1 MRPPWP
7 FLLLLLC
14 LLLIG
19 WPLQHWLTLEN
30 LHAIYQALLATY
42 ERHPWSTA
50 LLFFLCYLTMTAL
63 SLPGLTLLML
73 TGGALFGLGLGTL
86 LVSFASS
93 IGCTAAF
100 LLSRHLLRDWVSE
113 RWGDR
118 LSTLQQGFA
127 RDGAVYLLTLRLLPI
142 IPSSLVNLL
151 MGLTPI
157 PVRTFYGVS
166 QVGMLAAT
174 LLYVQAG
181 TRLSQLQHPADIL
194 SFELFLSLFAL
205 ALLPMLANRLLR
217 RYKSRRSVA
226 V

>member
-7 FLLLLLC
+7 VLLLLLC
-14 LLLIG
+14 LVLLG

-30 LHAIYQALLATY
+30 LQATY
-42 ERHPWSTA
+42 HALAAWKAQYPFSTA

-73 TGGALFGLGLGTL
+73 AGGALFGLGMGTL

-93 IGCTAAF
+93 MGCTAAF
-100 LLSRHLLRDWVSE
+100 LLSRHLLRDWVVR
-113 RWGDR
+113 RWGAR
-118 LSTLQQGFA
+118 LHTIQQGFA
-127 RDGAVYLLTLRLLPI
+127 QDGAVYLLTLRLLPI

-157 PVRTFYGVS
+157 PVRTFYWVS

-181 TRLSQLQHPADIL
+181 TRLSQLQRPADIL

-205 ALLPMLANRLLR
+205 ALLPVLANTLL
-217 RYKSRRSVA
+217 
-226 V
+226 